1 MSSSLTFFVM
11 NTWALESALQKVVA
25 YEAGDGDELD

>member
-1 MSSSLTFFVM
+1 MSTSLTFFVM
-11 NTWALESALQKVVA
+11 DTRAVESALQKVVA